1 MFDKLKSTTQQRRS
15 NFIENLNRIAKF
27 YLENPSLEPPDYLF
41 LQINEKYFS
50 QVQSV
55 FNKSNASF
63 EISNALIKREIKL
76 QDNIFISVRYHRKSA
91 ESSNFVKPL
100 TAFEKDMLERNSEES
115 SAEAPEASQEAG
127 NSL

>member
-15 NFIENLNRIAKF
+15 NFIEKLNKIAKF

-41 LQINEKYFS
+41 LQLNEKYFS

-55 FNKSNASF
+55 FNKSDASL
-63 EISNALIKREIKL
+63 EISDALIKREIRL
-76 QDNIFISVRYHRKSA
+76 EDNIFINVRYYRKSA

-100 TAFEKDMLERNSEES
+100 TAFEKDMLKGNSVES
-115 SAEAPEASQEAG
+115 PTEAPEGSQEAG
-127 NSL
+127 KAL